1 MEKFQNKI
9 EKNWIYK
16 LLNIKYIFF
25 ILIYLIFIISL
36 LLSTSVNMGKMPF
49 ILSILYI
56 IYYLVFKIEFRL
68 ALSFCLLMLLSLPVL
83 LITNNYKIANN
94 MANYTYFLLL
104 SIIPTIYLNQWRE
117 KLEKIGKV
125 KYYYLIIGFIILSS
139 IILYFFYNFFYD
151 KSYLL

>member
-1 MEKFQNKI
+1 MEKFQNKVERI
-9 EKNWIYK
+9 WIYK

-36 LLSTSVNMGKMPF
+36 VLSTSVNMGKMPF

-83 LITNNYKIANN
+83 LITNNYKIADN

-104 SIIPTIYLNQWRE
+104 FTVLSTYLNKWRE
-117 KLEKIGKV
+117 KLKKKWEK
-125 KYYYLIIGFIILSS
+125 
-139 IILYFFYNFFYD
+139 
-151 KSYLL
+151 

>member
-1 MEKFQNKI
+1 MSQNKVERI
-9 EKNWIYK
+9 WTHK

-36 LLSTSVNMGKMPF
+36 VLSTSVNMGKMPF

-83 LITNNYKIANN
+83 LITNNYKIADN

-104 SIIPTIYLNQWRE
+104 FTVLSTYLNKWRE
-117 KLEKIGKV
+117 KLKKMWEK
-125 KYYYLIIGFIILSS
+125 
-139 IILYFFYNFFYD
+139 
-151 KSYLL
+151 

>member
-1 MEKFQNKI
+1 MEKFQSKI

-36 LLSTSVNMGKMPF
+36 VLSTSVNMGKVPF

-83 LITNNYKIANN
+83 LITNNYKIADN

-104 SIIPTIYLNQWRE
+104 FTVLSTYLNKWRE
-117 KLEKIGKV
+117 KLKKIGKE
-125 KYYYLIIGFIILSS
+125 KDRFQDKILR
-139 IILYFFYNFFYD
+139 N
-151 KSYLL
+151 

>member
-1 MEKFQNKI
+1 MEKFQIKI

-36 LLSTSVNMGKMPF
+36 VLSTSVNMGKMPF

-83 LITNNYKIANN
+83 LITNNYKIADN

-104 SIIPTIYLNQWRE
+104 FTVLSTYLNKWRE
-117 KLEKIGKV
+117 KLKKIGKE
-125 KYYYLIIGFIILSS
+125 KDRFQDKILR
-139 IILYFFYNFFYD
+139 N
-151 KSYLL
+151 

>member
-1 MEKFQNKI
+1 MSQNKVERI
-9 EKNWIYK
+9 WTHK

-36 LLSTSVNMGKMPF
+36 VLSTSVNMGKMPF

-83 LITNNYKIANN
+83 LITNNYKIADN

-104 SIIPTIYLNQWRE
+104 FTVLSTYLNKWRE
-117 KLEKIGKV
+117 KLKKIGKE
-125 KYYYLIIGFIILSS
+125 KDRFQDKILR
-139 IILYFFYNFFYD
+139 N
-151 KSYLL
+151 

>member
-1 MEKFQNKI
+1 MSQNKV
-9 EKNWIYK
+9 ERKWIYK

-36 LLSTSVNMGKMPF
+36 VLSTSVNMGKIPF

-83 LITNNYKIANN
+83 LITNNYKIADN

-104 SIIPTIYLNQWRE
+104 FTVLSTYLNKWRE
-117 KLEKIGKV
+117 KLKKIGKE
-125 KYYYLIIGFIILSS
+125 KDRFQDKILR
-139 IILYFFYNFFYD
+139 N
-151 KSYLL
+151 

>member
-1 MEKFQNKI
+1 MEKFQIKI

-36 LLSTSVNMGKMPF
+36 VLSTSVNMGKMPF

-83 LITNNYKIANN
+83 LITNNYKIADN

-104 SIIPTIYLNQWRE
+104 FTVLSTYLNKWRE
-117 KLEKIGKV
+117 KLKKIGKE
-125 KYYYLIIGFIILSS
+125 KDRFQDKILI
-139 IILYFFYNFFYD
+139 N
-151 KSYLL
+151 

>member
-1 MEKFQNKI
+1 MEKFQSKI

-36 LLSTSVNMGKMPF
+36 VLSTSVNMGKMPF

-83 LITNNYKIANN
+83 LITNNYKIADN

-104 SIIPTIYLNQWRE
+104 FTVLSTYLNKWRE
-117 KLEKIGKV
+117 KLKKIGKE
-125 KYYYLIIGFIILSS
+125 KDRFQDKILR
-139 IILYFFYNFFYD
+139 N
-151 KSYLL
+151 

>member
-1 MEKFQNKI
+1 HYELREMSQNKVERI
-9 EKNWIYK
+9 WTHK

-36 LLSTSVNMGKMPF
+36 VLSTSINMGKMPF

-83 LITNNYKIANN
+83 LITNNYKIE
-94 MANYTYFLLL
+94 
-104 SIIPTIYLNQWRE
+104 IITIE
-117 KLEKIGKV
+117 PKT
-125 KYYYLIIGFIILSS
+125 IIGIGDTVFKNKAICFEANI
-139 IILYFFYNFFYD
+139 
-151 KSYLL
+151 KKT

>member
-1 MEKFQNKI
+1 MEKFQNKVERI
-9 EKNWIYK
+9 WTHK

-36 LLSTSVNMGKMPF
+36 VLSTSVNMGKMPF

-56 IYYLVFKIEFRL
+56 VYYLVFKIEFRL

-83 LITNNYKIANN
+83 LITNNYKIADN

-104 SIIPTIYLNQWRE
+104 STVLSTYLNKWRE
-117 KLEKIGKV
+117 KLKKKWEK
-125 KYYYLIIGFIILSS
+125 
-139 IILYFFYNFFYD
+139 
-151 KSYLL
+151 

>member
-1 MEKFQNKI
+1 MEKFQIKI

-36 LLSTSVNMGKMPF
+36 VLSTSVNMGKMPF

-83 LITNNYKIANN
+83 LITNNYKIADN

-104 SIIPTIYLNQWRE
+104 FTVLSTYLNKWRE
-117 KLEKIGKV
+117 KLKKKWEK
-125 KYYYLIIGFIILSS
+125 
-139 IILYFFYNFFYD
+139 
-151 KSYLL
+151 